1 MLKRLRLRFVVINLV
16 IAGAMLCVILGMV
29 LSFTAAS
36 LESESIRMMQSAVSA
51 PPDLTRS
58 GAAPEGVRLP
68 YFILQITPQGQLIVT
83 GGEGMDLGDQDYL
96 RELASAAMTGEEQ
109 TGVLREYGLRY
120 YRGGAPER
128 QRLVF
133 ADMSS
138 ERATMRNLTESCL
151 FIGLAALIGFFV
163 ISLFLARWAIR
174 PVDQAWQQQKQFVA
188 DASHELKTPLTV
200 IHTNAELLQEG
211 AEDPL
216 LRQRSVDNILVMS
229 RQMRGLVESLLELAR
244 VDNGTVRAAME
255 PVDLSRLVAD
265 GVLPFEPL
273 YFEHQREL
281 AAWVEPGLRVQ
292 GSPAHLRQVLEILLD
307 NAMKYSAPGAQ
318 VRVSLHKYSGH
329 ALLTVANPGPAINA
343 DDLKNI
349 FKRFYRVDRARSRD
363 GSYGLGLSIAQRVV
377 EEHRGRIWAESR
389 NGINSFF
396 VQLSITSR
404 EVPSASGQ

>member
-1 MLKRLRLRFVVINLV
+1 MLKRLRLRFVVINLI
-16 IAGAMLCVILGMV
+16 IAGVMLCVILGMV
-29 LSFTAAS
+29 LHFTAAS
-36 LESESIRMMQSAVSA
+36 LETETVRMMQLAASG
-51 PPDLTRS
+51 PPE
-58 GAAPEGVRLP
+58 AARVGRRAEGIRLP
-68 YFILQITPQGQLIVT
+68 YFILQLTPQGQLIAT
-83 GGEGMDLGDQDYL
+83 GGEGMDLSDEDYL
-96 RELASAAMTGEEQ
+96 RELASAALADGEQ
-109 TGVLREYGLRY
+109 TGVLSDYGLRY

-128 QRLVF
+128 LCLVF

-151 FIGLAALIGFFV
+151 FIGLAALVGFFF
-163 ISLFLARWAIR
+163 ISLFLARWAVR

-211 AEDPL
+211 AEDPQ

-255 PVDLSRLVAD
+255 PVDLSRLVSD
-265 GVLPFEPL
+265 GLLPFEPV

-307 NAMKYSAPGAQ
+307 NAMKYSAPGGTVTVELKRQ
-318 VRVSLHKYSGH
+318 GRHC
-329 ALLTVANPGPAINA
+329 LLCVANPGETIPPEE
-343 DDLKNI
+343 LKLI
-349 FKRFYRVDRARSRD
+349 FKRFYRGDKARSMNR
-363 GSYGLGLSIAQRVV
+363 SYGLGLSIAQGIIGEHHGRV
-377 EEHRGRIWAESR
+377 WAESGGGTNR
-389 NGINSFF
+389 FF
-396 VQLSITSR
+396 VLLP
-404 EVPSASGQ
+404 V